1 MRKIIKKW
9 ICRAVSGSKVKTT
22 RPVIQA
28 MTRHDA
34 LKDLAYLVN
43 HIKRIHLSTT
53 KGLPDAI
60 QLQYKQEIA
69 NIPMEPTV
77 LNVWNA
83 ASRILRK
90 LKDAHSRANFHSMS
104 QLQKRLDQ
112 NFIMINS
119 RVICITGSYF
129 GWRVNKV
136 NNITIEEL
144 YARFL
149 SLYSYENV
157 YWAIN
162 HFPYYLRTIEGLN
175 WLGIA
180 TNGSLQVEFENNSVK
195 EIVTLPFIEPIPANN
210 NITPR
215 EFVRYEID
223 THRNVGIFILDKCM
237 MNEKYEETIKKF
249 FTEVKVAGIQNIAID
264 LRVNGGGNSDVIDKF
279 LQYLPVEEFTDYG
292 VLERLGRWIIG
303 HRPLKTKNKIF
314 SDLAFHGRA
323 FVLTSS
329 GTFSS
334 AMLFAV
340 ILRDNDLC
348 RVIGQPLGN
357 KPSHYGES
365 LDFQMPNSKLVFTL
379 TYKKFT
385 RPDTSKNDEE
395 ALIPDYPTILTVE
408 SDGVMEKLYEVVNV

>member
-1 MRKIIKKW
+1 M
-9 ICRAVSGSKVKTT
+9 T
-22 RPVIQA
+22 RPVTQTI
-28 MTRHDA
+28 TRHDA
-34 LKDLAYLVN
+34 LEDLAYLVH
-43 HIKRIHLSTT
+43 HIKRIHQSAT

-60 QLQYKQEIA
+60 QFQYRQEIA
-69 NIPMEPTV
+69 NFPMEPTV

-83 ASRILRK
+83 ASRILRQ

-112 NFIMINS
+112 NFIMVNS

-136 NNITIEEL
+136 NNTTIEEL

-162 HFPYYLRTIEGLN
+162 HFPYYLRTVEGLN

-180 TNGSLQVEFENNSVK
+180 TNGSLQVELENNGVK
-195 EIVTLPFIEPIPANN
+195 KIVTLPFIEPIPANN
-210 NITPR
+210 KITPR

-223 THRNVGIFILDKCM
+223 PNRNVGILILDQCI
-237 MNEKYEETIKKF
+237 MNEKYEETVKRF
-249 FTEVKVAGIQNIAID
+249 FSDVKASGIQNIAID
-264 LRVNGGGNSDVIDKF
+264 LRANGGGNSDVVDKF

-292 VLERLGRWIIG
+292 VLERLGHWILG
-303 HRPLKTKNKIF
+303 HKSLKRKNKTF
-314 SDLAFHGRA
+314 SDLAFPGRV

-348 RVIGQPLGN
+348 RVIGQPSGN
-357 KPSHYGES
+357 KPSCYGES
-365 LDFQMPNSKLVFTL
+365 LIFQMPNSKLVFTL

-385 RPDTSKNDEE
+385 RPDASKNDEE

-408 SDGVMEKLYEVVNV
+408 SDGVMEKLHEVVKNV